1 MVGFAGLLFS
11 RHEMVSFLI
20 HKPELILIY
29 IIFMVVWLC
38 IYQGCRWADGSVLTT
53 ILLMA
58 RKSYQRCALKTFAE
72 KREISRTGFM
82 GGEVIQIKTRLRS
95 CMGQT
100 RMSEMTLR
108 AKQRLTEESGKSS
121 EAKPESTNLISLQT
135 LFQIFKKGRAVRSK
149 FVESHLD
156 KSIAYQ
162 IRSLRHGEGMTQ
174 AEFAGKL
181 GIKHPNNVSA
191 RLENPYY
198 GKWSISTLKQ
208 IAAACDVVL
217 VVWFIPFGRF
227 LKWVTGTPYTD
238 SGLSDDFYNIPTF
251 SDEFEIANV
260 PFEKCPS
267 N

>member
-1 MVGFAGLLFS
+1 
-11 RHEMVSFLI
+11 
-20 HKPELILIY
+20 
-29 IIFMVVWLC
+29 
-38 IYQGCRWADGSVLTT
+38 
-53 ILLMA
+53 
-58 RKSYQRCALKTFAE
+58 
-72 KREISRTGFM
+72 
-82 GGEVIQIKTRLRS
+82 
-95 CMGQT
+95 
-100 RMSEMTLR
+100 MTLR
-108 AKQRLTEESGKSS
+108 AKQRPIGESGKSS
-121 EAKPESTNLISLQT
+121 EAKPESTSLISLQT

-162 IRSLRHGEGMTQ
+162 IRSLRDGEGMTQ
-174 AEFAGKL
+174 AEFAAKL

-238 SGLSDDFYNIPTF
+238 NGLSDDFYNIPTF
-251 SDEFEIANV
+251 ADEFELASV
-260 PFEKCPS
+260 PVEKMRPQSTRDEREFDSAFKYAQADDKDNPAQCAAQS
-267 N
+267 A

>member
-1 MVGFAGLLFS
+1 MHS
-11 RHEMVSFLI
+11 WKSSI
-20 HKPELILIY
+20 S
-29 IIFMVVWLC
+29 LC
-38 IYQGCRWADGSVLTT
+38 IYQGCRWVDGSVLTM
-53 ILLMA
+53 ILLTV
-58 RKSYQRCALKTFAE
+58 RKSYQRCDLKTFAE
-72 KREISRTGFM
+72 KREISYTGFM

-100 RMSEMTLR
+100 RMSKMTLR
-108 AKQRLTEESGKSS
+108 AKQRPIGESGKSS
-121 EAKPESTNLISLQT
+121 EAKPESTSLISLQT

-162 IRSLRHGEGMTQ
+162 IRSLRE
-174 AEFAGKL
+174 
-181 GIKHPNNVSA
+181 HPNNVSA

-238 SGLSDDFYNIPTF
+238 NGLSDDFYNIPTF
-251 SDEFEIANV
+251 ADEFELASV
-260 PFEKCPS
+260 PVEKMRPQSTRDEREFDSAFKYAQADDKDNPAQCAAQS
-267 N
+267 A